1 MPRGERTGEF
11 RSHGVWTEIAKWKK
25 QTKRR
30 LFSDRGGISLVLH
43 PLLSLYYLL
52 DISDIMASWL
62 QIPKNSPFSL
72 ANIPFGIISSAK
84 TSSRVP
90 AIAIGDYALNL
101 NAFASSAGFAQLP
114 AIQAHLGVFN
124 QPTLNAFAALG
135 RPVHRQVREYI
146 QAVFRADTP
155 FPQILKDNAALQKEA
170 LLPLADVTNHVPM
183 QIGDYTD
190 FYAGLNHAYNV
201 GVLFR
206 GPENALQPNYTHLPV
221 AYHSRASSVVASGTP
236 IHRPNGQILTN
247 PTATPKVP
255 TFSPCKK
262 LDIELELAAFVST
275 PNDLGNPVPVDKAED
290 HIFGVV
296 LMNDWSARDIQAWE
310 YVPLGPFN
318 AKNFAT
324 TITPWVVLLDALE
337 PFRAPNLEPGDREGL
352 LPYLREKRSVN
363 GYNIPL
369 EVEITNAGGKP
380 TVISHSNA
388 KNLLYSFPQMLTHH
402 TITGCNMNPGDLLGS
417 GTISG
422 TEPQTQGSIL
432 EQTGG
437 KNPIKLADGSERLFL
452 EDGDSV
458 VLRGMAGQEG
468 SYVGFGDCE
477 ATILPARKL
486 EF

>member
-1 MPRGERTGEF
+1 
-11 RSHGVWTEIAKWKK
+11 
-25 QTKRR
+25 
-30 LFSDRGGISLVLH
+30 
-43 PLLSLYYLL
+43 
-52 DISDIMASWL
+52 MASWL
-62 QIPKNSPFSL
+62 QIPKTSPFSL

-84 TSSRVP
+84 AASRVP

-101 NAFASSAGFAQLP
+101 NAFASSAGFSQLP
-114 AIQAHLGVFN
+114 TIQSHLSVFSE
-124 QPTLNAFAALG
+124 PTLNAFAALG

-155 FPQILKDNAALQKEA
+155 YPQVLKDNAALQKEA
-170 LLPLADVTNHVPM
+170 LLPLSEVTNHVPL

-221 AYHSRASSVVASGTP
+221 AYHSRASSVVPSGTAF
-236 IHRPNGQILTN
+236 HRPNGQVLAN

-255 TFSPCKK
+255 TFAPCKR
-262 LDIELELAAFVST
+262 LDIELELAAFVCRL
-275 PNDLGNPVPVDKAED
+275 NELGKPVPVDQAED
-290 HIFGVV
+290 HIFGLV

-324 TITPWVVLLDALE
+324 TITPWVVLMDALE
-337 PFRAPNLEPGDREGL
+337 PFRAPGLQPGDRDSL
-352 LPYLREKRSVN
+352 LPYLREKRAVN
-363 GYNIPL
+363 GYDIPL
-369 EVEITNAGGKP
+369 EVEITNAGGRP
-380 TVISHSNA
+380 TVISRTNT
-388 KNLLYSFPQMLTHH
+388 KNLLYSFSQMLAHH

-422 TEPQTQGSIL
+422 TTPQSQGSIL
-432 EQTGG
+432 EQTNG
-437 KNPIKLADGSERLFL
+437 KNPIKLVDGSERMFL
-452 EDGDSV
+452 EDRDRV
-458 VLRGMAGQEG
+458 VLRGLAGQEG

-477 ATILPARKL
+477 GTILPALKL
-486 EF
+486 DF

>member
-1 MPRGERTGEF
+1 MVF
-11 RSHGVWTEIAKWKK
+11 
-25 QTKRR
+25 
-30 LFSDRGGISLVLH
+30 FSSWPIH
-43 PLLSLYYLL
+43 LLSTLLCVVLY
-52 DISDIMASWL
+52 IFAASVTMASWL

-72 ANIPFGIISSAK
+72 ANIPFGIISSSK
-84 TSSRVP
+84 ISSRVP

-101 NAFASSAGFAQLP
+101 SAFASSGGFSQLP
-114 AIQAHLGVFN
+114 AIQSHLNVFS

-146 QAVFRADTP
+146 QNVFSTETP

-170 LLPLADVTNHVPM
+170 LVPLSEVTNHLPM

-206 GPENALQPNYTHLPV
+206 GPDNALQPNYTHLPV
-221 AYHSRASSVVASGTP
+221 AYHGRASSVVPSGTP
-236 IHRPNGQILTN
+236 LHRPQGQILTN
-247 PTATPKVP
+247 PAANPKVP

-262 LDIELELAAFVST
+262 LDIELEMAFFVSI
-275 PNDLGNPVPVDKAED
+275 PNDLGHPVHIDNAED

-318 AKNFAT
+318 AKNFGT
-324 TITPWVVLLDALE
+324 TITPWVVLIDALE
-337 PFRAPNLEPGDREGL
+337 PFRTIGLEPGNRESL
-352 LPYLREKRSVN
+352 LPYLREKRADTA
-363 GYNIPL
+363 YDIAL

-388 KNLLYSFPQMLTHH
+388 KNLLYSFPQMLAHH
-402 TITGCNMNPGDLLGS
+402 TITGCNLNTGDLLGS

-422 TEPQTQGSIL
+422 KENQTEGSFL
-432 EQTGG
+432 EQTNG

-452 EDGDSV
+452 EDGDTV
-458 VLRGMAGQEG
+458 ILRGMAGTEG
-468 SYVGFGDCE
+468 NYVGFGDCVG
-477 ATILPARKL
+477 TILPPVRL
-486 EF
+486 NL

>member
-1 MPRGERTGEF
+1 
-11 RSHGVWTEIAKWKK
+11 
-25 QTKRR
+25 
-30 LFSDRGGISLVLH
+30 
-43 PLLSLYYLL
+43 
-52 DISDIMASWL
+52 MASWL

-72 ANIPFGIISSAK
+72 ANIPFGIISCAK
-84 TSSRVP
+84 GTSRVA

-101 NAFASSAGFAQLP
+101 STFASSGGFSQLP
-114 AIQAHLGVFN
+114 VIQPHLGVFS

-146 QAVFRADTP
+146 QNVFRADTQ
-155 FPQILKDNAALQKEA
+155 FPQVLKDNAILQKDA
-170 LLPLADVTNHVPM
+170 LLPLSEVTNHVPM

-206 GPENALQPNYTHLPV
+206 GPDNALQPNYKHLPV

-236 IHRPNGQILTN
+236 IHRPNGQILAN

-275 PNDLGNPVPVDKAED
+275 PNDLGKPVSIQEAEE
-290 HIFGVV
+290 HIFGLV

-337 PFRAPNLEPGDREGL
+337 PFRATGLEPGDRDSL
-352 LPYLREKRSVN
+352 LPYLREKRSANV
-363 GYNIPL
+363 YDIPL

-380 TVISHSNA
+380 TLITKSNA
-388 KNLLYSFPQMLTHH
+388 KNLLYSFPQMLAHH

-422 TEPQTQGSIL
+422 TEPGTQGSLL
-432 EQTGG
+432 EQTNG
-437 KNPIKLADGSERLFL
+437 KNPLKLADGSDRVFL
-452 EDGDSV
+452 EDGDTII
-458 VLRGMAGQEG
+458 LRGTAGTEG
-468 SYVGFGDCE
+468 NYVGFGDCVG
-477 ATILPARKL
+477 TILPAIKL
-486 EF
+486 DF

>member
-1 MPRGERTGEF
+1 
-11 RSHGVWTEIAKWKK
+11 
-25 QTKRR
+25 
-30 LFSDRGGISLVLH
+30 
-43 PLLSLYYLL
+43 
-52 DISDIMASWL
+52 MASWL

-84 TSSRVP
+84 SASRVP

-101 NAFASSAGFAQLP
+101 NTFASSAGFSQLP
-114 AIQAHLGVFN
+114 TIQPHLRVFN
-124 QPTLNAFAALG
+124 ESTLNAFAALG

-155 FPQILKDNAALQKEA
+155 FPQILKENASLQKEA
-170 LLPLADVTNHVPM
+170 LLPLSEVTNHVPM

-206 GPENALQPNYTHLPV
+206 GPENALQPNYKHLPV

-247 PTATPKVP
+247 PAANPKVP

-262 LDIELELAAFVST
+262 LDIELELAAFVCKG
-275 PNDLGNPVPVDKAED
+275 NQLGKPVPVDEAED
-290 HIFGVV
+290 YIFGLV

-310 YVPLGPFN
+310 YIPLGPFN

-324 TITPWVVLLDALE
+324 TITPWVVLMDALE
-337 PFRAPNLEPGDREGL
+337 PFRAPSLEPGNRETL

-363 GYNIPL
+363 GYDIPL
-369 EVEITNAGGKP
+369 EVEITNNGGKP
-380 TVISHSNA
+380 TVISRSNT
-388 KNLLYSFPQMLTHH
+388 KNLLYSFSQMLTHH
-402 TITGCNMNPGDLLGS
+402 TITGCNMNSGDLLGS

-422 TEPQTQGSIL
+422 TEPQSQGSIL
-432 EQTGG
+432 EQTHG
-437 KNPIKLADGSERLFL
+437 KNPIKLADGSERIFL
-452 EDGDSV
+452 EDGDRV
-458 VLRGMAGQEG
+458 VLRGKAGQEG

-477 ATILPARKL
+477 ATILPAFKL